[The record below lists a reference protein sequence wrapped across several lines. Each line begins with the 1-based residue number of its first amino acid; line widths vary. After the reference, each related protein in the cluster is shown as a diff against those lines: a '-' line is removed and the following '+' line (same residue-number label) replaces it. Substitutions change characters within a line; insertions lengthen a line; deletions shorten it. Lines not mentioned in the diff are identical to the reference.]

1 MRMLLA
7 ILLFASLGA
16 VQAQGQSQDQ
26 YQDIRP
32 FQPGSLDD
40 IRAARSDRAFLLG
53 FWSLDCTYCPEEM
66 AMLADIAQQHPELDI
81 VLVATD
87 SPQDRAQV
95 AARLKDLGLSATEAW
110 LFGDAAPER
119 LRFEIDRRWYGE
131 LPRTYLFD
139 AAHNATAKSGML
151 ERAALEQWIED
162 HVQRN

>member
-7 ILLFASLGA
+7 LLLLASLGA
-16 VQAQGQSQDQ
+16 VQARDQ
-26 YQDIRP
+26 YPDIRP

-40 IRAARSDRAFLLG
+40 IRAARADRPFLLG
-53 FWSLDCTYCPEEM
+53 LWSLDCTYCPEEM
-66 AMLADIAQQHPELDI
+66 AMLADVAQQHPELDI

-87 SPQDRAQV
+87 TPQDRAHV

-110 LFGDAAPER
+110 LFADAAPEQ

-131 LPRTYLFD
+131 LPRTYLYD
-139 AAHNATAKSGML
+139 ATHRAVAKSGVL
-151 ERAALEQWIED
+151 DRAELEQWIED